1 MLWKSI
7 PWALA
12 SLRVGEYSES
22 VWGPPLWP
30 IKLTLPVAAGLMLL
44 QGMTK
49 TAKDLYL
56 ALTGRE
62 LVPAVEE
69 KAVAEN

>member
-1 MLWKSI
+1 
-7 PWALA
+7 
-12 SLRVGEYSES
+12 
-22 VWGPPLWP
+22 
-30 IKLTLPVAAGLMLL
+30 VAAGLMLL